1 MARRAGKA
9 ASRKARQ
16 RRVQRPTPPIGA
28 PPPAAGADALLE
40 ADPRSATT
48 PSPARPRPTGVL
60 AGSTL
65 TATER
70 AEYHYVE
77 RDLRNIGILTV
88 VMVGLLVLAWVIFS
102 ATGLVG

>member
-9 ASRKARQ
+9 ASRKSRQ

-28 PPPAAGADALLE
+28 PPPAAGTDFLE

-48 PSPARPRPTGVL
+48 APPPRPRSTGLL

-88 VMVGLLVLAWVIFS
+88 VMAGLLILAWAIFS